1 MNAIPSEPR
10 APRTGRSGGVSFR
23 DVAITTG
30 PLVPLGRNRGCGL
43 RLDEWPWRTTGKTR
57 GKRRA
62 KAACRTVLIARLIA
76 QGRVGDSSRQIAL
89 HPVSHRLLSATSAQ
103 RNACPQAL
111 GSHALFGPEMRGM
124 PGPAFARFEARPL
137 RSLAQRS
144 CAHRAKRFPS
154 RFDAPASAFG
164 PSRRKGVLAA

>member
-30 PLVPLGRNRGCGL
+30 PLVVPPRNRGYGL
-43 RLDEWPWRTTGKTR
+43 CLGDPPWRTTGTTR
-57 GKRRA
+57 GRRHVNE
-62 KAACRTVLIARLIA
+62 ACRTVLVARLIA
-76 QGRVGDSSRQIAL
+76 QGSVGLSSRHIAL
-89 HPVSHRLLSATSAQ
+89 HPVSHQLLSATSAQ
-103 RNACPQAL
+103 RNACCQAP
-111 GSHALFGPEMRGM
+111 GSHALLGSEMRGL
-124 PGPAFARFEARPL
+124 PWPAFARFEARPL
-137 RSLAQRS
+137 LSFAQKSR
-144 CAHRAKRFPS
+144 AQRAKRFPS